1 MASTYERTW
10 KSRNAPIGERR
21 LISAHDLPL
30 QTVRRVDAYPD
41 IDKHCSM
48 EIVMMPI
55 RPEKLLVNNTDGFK
69 STAND

>member
-1 MASTYERTW
+1 MASTYEQTW
-10 KSRNAPIGERR
+10 KLRNAPIGERR

-41 IDKHCSM
+41 IDKHCNM
-48 EIVMMPI
+48 GIVTMTI

-69 STAND
+69 SAANY